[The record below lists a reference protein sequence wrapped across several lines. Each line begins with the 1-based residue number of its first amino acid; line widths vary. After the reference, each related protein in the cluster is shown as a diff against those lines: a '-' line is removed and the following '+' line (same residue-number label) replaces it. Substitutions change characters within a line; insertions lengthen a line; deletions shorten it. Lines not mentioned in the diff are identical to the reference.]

1 MKKVQSGTRFFRKPM
16 SGDQYSRILPLLVVG
31 VVLSSGAW
39 AADGDA
45 AKARPAPDVKPAALA
60 TPGASAGVA
69 SAGTLTAAQATALL
83 KVVDERQRNT
93 GDYQSLCYV
102 KETEKNKEP
111 RVFQAMVY
119 RRDTDDK
126 FMLVFTKPKEEA
138 GKGYLKIDKNLWFY
152 EPSTG
157 KWTRRTERERLGGTN
172 SRRSDFDESR
182 LADEYNVDSEGAD
195 SLGAFKVHK
204 LKLTSKPGVDVAYPV
219 IKLSIDQDSSNIL
232 KREEYALS
240 GKLLRTTFYPKWKKQ
255 MSPSKKVEVWIPE
268 EMRVF
273 DELEK
278 GNSTVI
284 LIKETN
290 LEALDKNIF
299 TKAWIEAKSK

>member
-1 MKKVQSGTRFFRKPM
+1 MKQLNLF
-16 SGDQYSRILPLLVVG
+16 LLVSLTLGLASG
-31 VVLSSGAW
+31 VW
-39 AADGDA
+39 AAENQT
-45 AKARPAPDVKPAALA
+45 PAVVGQL
-60 TPGASAGVA
+60 S
-69 SAGTLTAAQATALL
+69 AAQALDL
-83 KVVDERQRNT
+83 VKVVDERQRNT

-111 RVFQAMVY
+111 RVYQLVVY

-126 FMLVFTKPKEEA
+126 FMLLFTKPKEEA
-138 GKGYLKIDKNLWFY
+138 GKGYLKIDKNLWLY
-152 EPSTG
+152 DPSTG

-182 LADEYNVDSEGAD
+182 LADEYTVESEGAD
-195 SLGAFKVHK
+195 VLGAFKVHK
-204 LKLTSKPGVDVAYPV
+204 LKLTSKPNIDVAYPL
-219 IKLSIDQDSSNIL
+219 IKLMVDQESQNTL
-232 KREEYALS
+232 KREEFALS
-240 GKLLRTTFYPKWKKQ
+240 GKLLRTTYYPKWKKQ
-255 MSPSKKVEVWIPE
+255 FSASKKADVWIPE

-284 LIKETN
+284 LIKETA
-290 LEALDKNIF
+290 LESLDKNIF